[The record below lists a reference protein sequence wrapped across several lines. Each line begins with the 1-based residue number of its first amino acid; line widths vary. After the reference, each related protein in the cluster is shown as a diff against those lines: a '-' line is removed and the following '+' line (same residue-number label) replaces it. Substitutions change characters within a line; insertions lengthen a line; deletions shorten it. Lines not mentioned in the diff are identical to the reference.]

1 VDLPALAESSGSSAS
16 WIGRLLA
23 YAGYWGFI
31 WRSPPYADWTF
42 GSGMLLRSSRLY
54 RISKETALGSLEVRS
69 K

>member
-1 VDLPALAESSGSSAS
+1 MFIAGLAACALCPFDACRS
-16 WIGRLLA
+16 
-23 YAGYWGFI
+23 FI

-42 GSGMLLRSSRLY
+42 GSGMLLRSGRLY